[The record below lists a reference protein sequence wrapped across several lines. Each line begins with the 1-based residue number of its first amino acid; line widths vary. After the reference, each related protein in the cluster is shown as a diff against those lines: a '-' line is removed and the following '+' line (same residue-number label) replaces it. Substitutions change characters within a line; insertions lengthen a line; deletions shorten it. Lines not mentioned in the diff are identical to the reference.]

1 MPTQQEGIYYDC
13 SDCTCPFLAMV
24 FLQPR
29 PSATASQVG
38 AALGEVWSMYQDLK
52 AGKVRD
58 LPGHPPT
65 PAQLDVLL
73 GYGTDVFGL
82 NGSSRPLPEAL
93 GEHRFPRPEH
103 LADTP
108 ILANSGLAYASDLT
122 GNVADAAIVVQ
133 LTGGTQLA
141 VYRAVVETWKRLFD
155 LDTTETPVPLRMT
168 GFLSGH
174 QRDDHRSWID
184 FHDGVN
190 NLRREERAAAIT
202 IKPRSDAGWTTGG
215 SYMALVRI
223 AIDLAA
229 WRRLQPDQ
237 QEQLVGRDKLT
248 GAPLVPGRDGVPQIA
263 PGFVTKGGADVLDPA
278 NVAFREQRFPQPIPY
293 SHIDRATNHRRQ
305 YPEFTTSARIFRQS
319 YEFLERIDVPPFFRA
334 GLNFISFQDTP
345 ERLHTILSR
354 DGWLGGFNFGGPPGE
369 APAGRWLLSVR
380 AAGIFLVPPLAEAES
395 FPGSSIFGLST
406 DRPAVSSEVPTSP
419 PG

>member
-1 MPTQQEGIYYDC
+1 MRTLQEGIYYDC

-38 AALGEVWSMYQDLK
+38 VALGEVWSMYQDLK

-58 LPGHPPT
+58 LPGYTLPT

-82 NGSSRPLPEAL
+82 NGWSRPLPEAL
-93 GEHRFPRPEH
+93 GEHRFPRPEQ

-141 VYRAVVETWKRLFD
+141 VYRAVVETWKCLLD
-155 LDTTETPVPLRMT
+155 LDTPETPVPLRMT

-190 NLRREERAAAIT
+190 NLRREERAG
-202 IKPRSDAGWTTGG
+202 RSP
-215 SYMALVRI
+215 SS
-223 AIDLAA
+223 
-229 WRRLQPDQ
+229 P
-237 QEQLVGRDKLT
+237 
-248 GAPLVPGRDGVPQIA
+248 AP
-263 PGFVTKGGADVLDPA
+263 T
-278 NVAFREQRFPQPIPY
+278 
-293 SHIDRATNHRRQ
+293 
-305 YPEFTTSARIFRQS
+305 
-319 YEFLERIDVPPFFRA
+319 
-334 GLNFISFQDTP
+334 
-345 ERLHTILSR
+345 
-354 DGWLGGFNFGGPPGE
+354 
-369 APAGRWLLSVR
+369 PAGR
-380 AAGIFLVPPLAEAES
+380 
-395 FPGSSIFGLST
+395 PGGATWPWSGSRS
-406 DRPAVSSEVPTSP
+406 TSP
-419 PG
+419 PGGG